1 MEIQRKALIDE
12 FVRINSYTNLSAIR
26 DPKDIQVKHIQDSLE
41 INNVLVLKP
50 GNTLCDVGTGWG
62 FPLLPIAISNPE
74 LHCTGI
80 DSTRKKIDAINEM
93 ATNLNIPNVKGLRT
107 RAEDYKPEEWFD
119 YVTARAV
126 SYVDKLLPQV
136 HHLVKKGG
144 RLILY
149 KQFTPEESQDI
160 VHFGKKYRFIV
171 QKKHKYQLFDGDIQR
186 IIYVLK
192 KI

>member
-1 MEIQRKALIDE
+1 MT
-12 FVRINSYTNLSAIR
+12 TNLS
-26 DPKDIQVKHIQDSLE
+26 L
-41 INNVLVLKP
+41 
-50 GNTLCDVGTGWG
+50 
-62 FPLLPIAISNPE
+62 
-74 LHCTGI
+74 
-80 DSTRKKIDAINEM
+80 
-93 ATNLNIPNVKGLRT
+93 PNVKGIRT
-107 RAEDYKPEEWFD
+107 RAEDYKPQEGFD

-126 SYVDKLLPQV
+126 SYIDKLLPQI